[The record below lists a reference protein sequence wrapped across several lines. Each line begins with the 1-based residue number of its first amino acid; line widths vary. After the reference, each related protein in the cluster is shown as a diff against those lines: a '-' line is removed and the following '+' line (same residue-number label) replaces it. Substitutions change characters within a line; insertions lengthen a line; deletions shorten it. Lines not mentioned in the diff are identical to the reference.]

1 MKHSTGF
8 TLLEVLVAIALASIL
23 LTSIYGVFTAASTA
37 KQQVEKQANALHLGR
52 VVIAR
57 LDRELLGLAMT
68 THAAET
74 ILSGGQNEQGEA
86 FIRLLTW
93 TNSSPQPG
101 LRVVTYRLGP
111 DPDRRMTLWR
121 TEKSVYQ
128 RAEAGEERLA
138 QGIEAMTFEFYDGQ
152 NWRESWST
160 GRPKLVRLRLTL
172 QDRSSYPPLVS
183 VFDMPQAGRLL

>member
-1 MKHSTGF
+1 MTRPKGF

-23 LTSIYGVFTAASTA
+23 LTSIYGVFTAASTT
-37 KQQVEKQANALHLGR
+37 KQQVEKQGNALHLGR

-68 THAAET
+68 THADET
-74 ILSGGQNEQGEA
+74 ILSGGKNEQGEA

-111 DPDRRMTLWR
+111 DVDGRMTLWR

-128 RAEAGEERLA
+128 RDDAREERLA
-138 QGIEAMTFEFYDGQ
+138 QGIEEMTFEFYDGQ
-152 NWRESWST
+152 NWRENWSI

-172 QDRSSYPPLVS
+172 AERSDYPPLIG
-183 VFDMPQAGRLL
+183 VFDMPQAGRVL